1 MCLRGSPI
9 STHGNYARCSNTE
22 TKLARQGVIVGCWLG
37 SALPCG
43 WGLSGGGLETHI
55 VCSFCHTARVVI
67 LAGWWVGFKGDC
79 FSDHVCDITL
89 SLLCGALYGET
100 DRMMLFLHPE
110 GRVQVYFL
118 CCFYIFLSF
127 QVVLLATAWL
137 CRLEHHSIWALGS
150 EKQSCCVGNSPA
162 PPMLADLLTLGNT
175 GIAVVYFLLW
185 VCEFNLHV
193 PTWCV
198 KTKPNPELMEKSLKT
213 I

>member
-22 TKLARQGVIVGCWLG
+22 TKLARQGVIVGCWQG

-55 VCSFCHTARVVI
+55 VCSYCHTARVVI
-67 LAGWWVGFKGDC
+67 LADCWVGFKGDC

-89 SLLCGALYGET
+89 SLLCGTLYGET

-118 CCFYIFLSF
+118 CCFYIFYPSRWYCSAQLGSAGLSITTYGLWALRSRAA
-127 QVVLLATAWL
+127 VWETAW
-137 CRLEHHSIWALGS
+137 HHQCW
-150 EKQSCCVGNSPA
+150 Q
-162 PPMLADLLTLGNT
+162 
-175 GIAVVYFLLW
+175 
-185 VCEFNLHV
+185 VC
-193 PTWCV
+193 
-198 KTKPNPELMEKSLKT
+198 SL
-213 I
+213 